1 MKHESFSQKLIKEL
15 NKYNMEYCIDILKTV
30 NADLNK
36 LKNFSHEDFSKVR
49 ILENDKH
56 KIMKIIIEIRE
67 NEDYL
72 QLLHDIN
79 TFNVNDQENNIGN
92 DL

>member
-1 MKHESFSQKLIKEL
+1 MKHESFSQKLIREF
-15 NKYNMEYCIDILKTV
+15 NKYGMEYYIDILKNV

-36 LKNFSHEDFSKVR
+36 LQNFSYEDFSKYR
-49 ILENDKH
+49 ISENDKH

-92 DL
+92 NL